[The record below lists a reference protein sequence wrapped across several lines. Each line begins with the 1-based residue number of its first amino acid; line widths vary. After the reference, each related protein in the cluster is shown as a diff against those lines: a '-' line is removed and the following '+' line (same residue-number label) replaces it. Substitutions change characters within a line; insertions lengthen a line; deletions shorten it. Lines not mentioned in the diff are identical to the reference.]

1 MQHGK
6 IKQERKLDNIIYKYR
21 CITFKGNTSKLNQT

>member
-6 IKQERKLDNIIYKYR
+6 IKQERKVDNIIYKYR
-21 CITFKGNTSKLNQT
+21 CITSKDNTSKSNQT